1 MHTTLIL
8 IAALLMGTVA
18 QANDHKQ
25 KLNTKIDRVTVFQQ
39 GAQVFRK
46 SNLNIEAGITK
57 LVFVGLS
64 ANINAQSIRIGG
76 KGEFVILDVRHHV
89 EYPAPDAAGK
99 VPTEV
104 QRKIKMLKDSIAD
117 VNLSLRT
124 LKAEMD
130 ALVAE
135 LNVLRNNKLTKGE
148 GKSDSLRMFVEFM
161 KFYRQQMNDIDR
173 TYIRAEREH
182 ALATER
188 KRQMDERLV
197 QLINFGN
204 NGGQSVPEH
213 GPDHQV
219 VVTISADKAGPGRID
234 LSYMVSGA
242 SWVPQYDLRTDG
254 PEAPLS
260 IMYKASVQQSTAED
274 WKDVRLTL
282 STADPTRGT
291 TRPQLDPWVLQR
303 QPVYRP
309 QAGAYAPAKAMQ
321 AERLAIEDMRSQAD
335 DAELLAQEAPMPDA
349 VMSSELVN
357 AQQRFATM
365 EFEVPMPYT
374 IAANGQ
380 PRTIALRTKELP
392 TAYFHYLVPKLDC
405 ESYIVAR
412 TTGWQKLDLLPGTA
426 NIYYDG
432 TYVGQTT
439 IDPYN
444 YADTVEFALG
454 RDPRV
459 TATWERL
466 KDETKGKPLAHDR
479 VVTRVNRM
487 AISNR
492 TGRKVSL
499 LIDDQIPVSHM
510 EEVQVDLTRPEGG
523 VLNPLTGTVRWEFN
537 MDKTDKELRP
547 EFTITLPKDMQVS
560 GLE

>member
-1 MHTTLIL
+1 MRTTLIL
-8 IAALLMGTVA
+8 LAALFLGPNA
-18 QANDHKQ
+18 QANDHRQ
-25 KLNTKIDRVTVFQQ
+25 KVNTKIDRVTVFQQ

-46 SNLNIEAGITK
+46 SNLSIEAGITEV
-57 LVFVGLS
+57 VFVGLS

-89 EYPAPDAAGK
+89 EYPSTDALGK

-104 QRKIKMLKDSIAD
+104 QRKIKNLKDSIAD

-148 GKSDSLRMFVEFM
+148 GKSDSLGMFMEFM

-182 ALATER
+182 LLATER
-188 KRQMDERLV
+188 KRLMDERLA

-204 NGGQSVPEH
+204 NGGQSLPEQ

-242 SWVPQYDLRTDG
+242 SWEPQYDLRTDG

-274 WKDVRLTL
+274 WRDVRLTL
-282 STADPTRGT
+282 STADPSRGT
-291 TRPQLDPWVLQR
+291 DRPVLSPWILQR
-303 QPVYRP
+303 QPVFRSEG
-309 QAGAYAPAKAMQ
+309 GAYAPAAAKAMTV
-321 AERLAIEDMRSQAD
+321 EAIEDLGAKELEERAQAN
-335 DAELLAQEAPMPDA
+335 EEPMKEAL
-349 VMSSELVN
+349 MSSELVN
-357 AQQRFATM
+357 QQQRFATV

-380 PRTIALRTKELP
+380 PRTIALRTKELS
-392 TAYFHYLVPKLDC
+392 TAYFHYLVPKLDR

-412 TTGWQKLDLLPGTA
+412 TTGWQKLDMLPGTA

-432 TYVGQTT
+432 TYVGQTQ

-444 YADTVEFALG
+444 YADTVEFTLG

-459 TATWERL
+459 TANWERL
-466 KDETKGKPLAHDR
+466 KDETRGKPLAHDR

-492 TGRKVSL
+492 TGRRVSL
-499 LIDDQIPVSHM
+499 LIDDQIPVSRM
-510 EEVQVDLTRPEGG
+510 EEVRVDLTRPEGG

-537 MDKTDKELRP
+537 MEKTDKELRP
-547 EFTITLPKDMQVS
+547 EFTVTLPKDMQVS
-560 GLE
+560 GL